1 MSQAITEEG
10 LSIKRGVISA
20 GANKMIEMIKNKEI
34 DEQECP
40 VKHRFSKG
48 CYIRE
53 IFMPKGTLIVGKI
66 HATEH
71 FNILLTGSV
80 TVATAEGVK
89 NISAPYTFISL
100 AGTQKVV
107 AIHEDCIWQTVHVTN
122 STDLKEIE
130 KEVIV
135 DDYDDLSV
143 DGLLNK
149 CKEGLLC
156 HGD

>member
-1 MSQAITEEG
+1 MTQAMTEDG
-10 LSIKRGVISA
+10 LSINREVISA

-34 DEQECP
+34 EEQECP

-71 FNILLTGSV
+71 FNILLTGRV
-80 TVATAEGVK
+80 TVATAEGVEE
-89 NISAPYTFISL
+89 IVAPYTFISL

-107 AIHEDCIWQTVHVTN
+107 AIHEDCLWQTVHVTN
-122 STDLKEIE
+122 STDLDEIE

-135 DDYDDLSV
+135 DDYDNLSV

-156 HGD
+156 RGD

>member
-1 MSQAITEEG
+1 MTQAITEDG
-10 LSIKRGVISA
+10 LSVNRGVISA

-34 DEQECP
+34 EEHECP

-71 FNILLTGSV
+71 FNILLTGRV
-80 TVATAEGVK
+80 TVATAEGVEE
-89 NISAPYTFISL
+89 IVAPHTFISL

-107 AIHEDCIWQTVHVTN
+107 AIHEDCLWQTVHVTN
-122 STDLKEIE
+122 STDLDIIE
-130 KEVIV
+130 EEFIAPGNN
-135 DDYDDLSV
+135 DAML
-143 DGLLNK
+143 
-149 CKEGLLC
+149 
-156 HGD
+156 